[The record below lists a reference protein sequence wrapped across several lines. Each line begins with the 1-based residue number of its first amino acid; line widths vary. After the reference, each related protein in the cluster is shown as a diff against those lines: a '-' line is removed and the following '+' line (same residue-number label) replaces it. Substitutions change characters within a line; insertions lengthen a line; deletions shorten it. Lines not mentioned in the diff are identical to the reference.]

1 MASYE
6 LELDFYISVEGSK
19 EFVEELRDK
28 VEDLVYEAL
37 NINCG
42 EPECCPEPRGENYV
56 PSGTSSVS
64 YTHLTLPTILL
75 V

>member
-6 LELDFYISVEGSK
+6 LELDFYISIEGSK
-19 EFVEELRDK
+19 EFVEELRDRI
-28 VEDLVYEAL
+28 EDLVYEAL

-56 PSGTSSVS
+56 PSATGSTRINK
-64 YTHLTLPTILL
+64 LTEEDE
-75 V
+75 